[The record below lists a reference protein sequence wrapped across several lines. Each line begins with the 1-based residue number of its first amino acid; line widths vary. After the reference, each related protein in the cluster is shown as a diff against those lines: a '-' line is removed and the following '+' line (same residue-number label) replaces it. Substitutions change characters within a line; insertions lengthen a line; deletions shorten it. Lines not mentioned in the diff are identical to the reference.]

1 MRIPTRHRHMLR
13 ITIAAIAAG
22 GLALFA
28 ASPAM
33 AQEVSVEPATGVSNG
48 DSVTVTATG
57 LDAIDGQQAAVL
69 QCGNAD
75 SDGNPIPASAAQ
87 DSDAFSAN
95 CFGTEALGT
104 PQLVLKLVTDAGLTT
119 DYPVLTSGI
128 GTNDAS
134 CIPNAEAELPCQIVI
149 ADVNTEGETLTVSGA
164 FDVGEGEAEG
174 ESARGEQDEP
184 AEGEEEAA
192 EEETPDDL
200 ADTGVGI
207 VPIALSGAALAGAGS
222 LALLASRL
230 RRRA

>member
-1 MRIPTRHRHMLR
+1 MQRPTRHRRMFR

-28 ASPAM
+28 ASPAL
-33 AQEVSVEPATGVSNG
+33 AQEVSVEPATGVADG

-75 SDGNPIPASAAQ
+75 SDGNPIPASAAE
-87 DSDAFSAN
+87 DSDTFSAN

-119 DYPVLTSGI
+119 DYPVVTSGI

-134 CIPNAEAELPCQIVI
+134 CIPNAEAELPCQIII

-164 FDVGEGEAEG
+164 FDVGEGE
-174 ESARGEQDEP
+174 SARGGQEEP
-184 AEGEEEAA
+184 TEGGEEPT
-192 EEETPDDL
+192 EEETPDEL

-207 VPIALSGAALAGAGS
+207 VPIALSGAGLAAAGS

-230 RRRA
+230 RRRT